1 MENTIRVVISSERC
15 TRCGLCVQDC
25 TSHAL
30 KMTEE
35 GVVCTR
41 PCLECGHC
49 VAICPAN
56 AVSMPALDMADVSEY
71 DPETFSVAP
80 DHLLH
85 LMKFRRSV
93 RAFTEQP
100 VTDAVLMQILQ
111 AGRHAP
117 TAKNVQGLHFVALQ
131 KELPAFRQAFW
142 DAMPNVI
149 ASCDENDP
157 AARLCARF
165 YEKHQKTGYDPF
177 FMNAPAVLL
186 VCGGSFWD
194 AGLAAGN
201 MELMAC
207 ANGLGLL
214 HDGFLQQALLR
225 APQLLEPFGLADIP
239 VTACML
245 LGYAERS
252 YARTAPRKQ
261 ADLQIR

>member
-1 MENTIRVVISSERC
+1 MEDSIRVVISPDRC
-15 TRCGLCVQDC
+15 VSCGLCIQDC
-25 TSHAL
+25 ASHAL
-30 KMTEE
+30 KMTEN
-35 GVVCTR
+35 GVACTR

-49 VAICPAN
+49 VAICPAH
-56 AVSMPALDMADVSEY
+56 AVSMPELDMADVTEY
-71 DPETFSVAP
+71 DPDSFSVDP
-80 DHLLH
+80 DHLLN

-93 RAFTEQP
+93 RSFTSQP
-100 VTDAVLMQILQ
+100 VSDKVLMQILQ

-142 DAMPNVI
+142 DAMPDVI
-149 ASCDENDP
+149 AACGADDP

-201 MELMAC
+201 MELMAS
-207 ANGLGLL
+207 ANGLGFL
-214 HDGFLQQALLR
+214 HDGFLQQALLH
-225 APQLLEPFGLADIP
+225 APQLLEPLGLADIP

-245 LGYAERS
+245 TGYAERT
-252 YARTAPRKQ
+252 YARTAPRKMT
-261 ADLQIR
+261 DLQVR